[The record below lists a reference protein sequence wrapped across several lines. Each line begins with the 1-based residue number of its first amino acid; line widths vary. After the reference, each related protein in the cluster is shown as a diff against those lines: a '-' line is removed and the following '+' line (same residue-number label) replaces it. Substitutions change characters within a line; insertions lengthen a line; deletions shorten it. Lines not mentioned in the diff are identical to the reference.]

1 MILNSAI
8 EIEITE
14 KNLRYYQRSNRDI
27 NIGDIFSIPLDQ
39 LSPNSGLKVDI
50 RCDYCGDEFKMEYRK
65 YLRSIKIIDKN
76 SCKKKTCSSSKVKES
91 NLKKYGVQN
100 VMHLSE
106 NVDKARQSNLQKW
119 GVNHPMQLEEIKDKI
134 KKTNL
139 IKYGTENPMQ
149 LDEFK
154 NKIKNTNLMKY
165 GYENPMQLDE
175 IKNKVKKTNIGR
187 YGVENY
193 THTKEYK
200 EKSRKTNLKKYGVD
214 SYSKT
219 EEFKLKLK
227 KTNLEKYGFEYL
239 FQSEEFRESIRN
251 SNLEKYGFEYYSQTE
266 YFLEKVKKTC
276 LERFGH
282 ENPMGSELI
291 KEKLKN
297 SFFEK
302 YGVDNPNK
310 LKFVR
315 EKIKNTN
322 LEKYEFEFP
331 TQSPIIKEKVKKTNL
346 KNYGTT
352 NVMYNEEFR
361 KQNFIIS
368 NHPNYLKFSIEDGTN
383 EFRCDCG
390 ELHNFRIFADNFY
403 KRLESNNPL
412 CTVCYPISDSRS
424 IKEEE
429 LSKFIQSIYNGEIV
443 KSYRD
448 KFEIDIYLPQMN
460 LGFEF
465 NGLRWHSNVYRENDY
480 HLEKTKY
487 FFERGIR
494 IVHIWEDDFDYK
506 RNIVHSQIKNI
517 LGKTESKIFA
527 RNCQALELE
536 SVNKFLETNHIQGKV
551 RSIVKLGLYHNSEL
565 VSVMTFD
572 KFEGRKKMSDCG
584 WNLNRFCSKL
594 NTNVIG
600 GASKLLKYFMTKYNP
615 KRIISYADRD
625 WSSGEL
631 YISLGF
637 NKVSESK
644 PDYKYIV
651 GGKRIHKSNF
661 KKSMTGISESKLDIP
676 KVYDCGKM
684 KFEYLSI

>member
-1 MILNSAI
+1 MILNNAI

-14 KNLRYYQRSNRDI
+14 SNLRYYQRTNRDL
-27 NIGDIFSIPLDQ
+27 NIGDIFSIPLSQ
-39 LSPNSGLKVDI
+39 LSPSSGLKVDI
-50 RCDYCGDEFKMEYRK
+50 KCDYCGDEFKMEYRK
-65 YLRSIKIIDKN
+65 YLRSIKITDKN
-76 SCKKKTCSSSKVKES
+76 SCRKKTCSSSKVKES

-100 VMHLSE
+100 VMQLSE
-106 NVDKARQSNLQKW
+106 NVYKAHQTNLQKW
-119 GVNHPMQLEEIKDKI
+119 GVSHPMKLKEIKDKI
-134 KKTNL
+134 KGTNL
-139 IKYGTENPMQ
+139 IKYGTESPMQ

-154 NKIKNTNLMKY
+154 NKIKNTNLIRY
-165 GYENPMQLDE
+165 GHEIPMQLDE
-175 IKNKVKKTNIGR
+175 IKNKVKKTNIDR

-193 THTKEYK
+193 THTIEYK
-200 EKSRKTNLKKYGVD
+200 EKSRKTNLRKYGVD

-219 EEFKLKLK
+219 EEFKLKVK
-227 KTNLEKYGFEYL
+227 KTNLKKYGFEYL
-239 FQSEEFRESIRN
+239 FKSEEFRESIRN
-251 SNLEKYGFEYYSQTE
+251 SNLEKYGVEYYSQTE
-266 YFLEKVKKTC
+266 ESLEKVKKTC
-276 LERFGH
+276 LEKFGH
-282 ENPMGSELI
+282 ENPMGSETI

-297 SFFEK
+297 SFFKE

-310 LKFVR
+310 LEWVR

-322 LEKYEFEFP
+322 LKKYEVEFP

-346 KNYGTT
+346 KNYGTV

-361 KQNFIIS
+361 KQNFTIS
-368 NHPNYLKFSIEDGTN
+368 KHPNYLKFSIEDRTN
-383 EFRCDCG
+383 EFKCDCG
-390 ELHNFRIFADNFY
+390 ELHNFKILADNFY

-429 LSKFIQSIYNGEIV
+429 LSKFIQSVYNGEII

-465 NGLRWHSNVYRENDY
+465 NGLRWHSSEYRENDY

-487 FFERGIR
+487 FSERGIR
-494 IVHIWEDDFDYK
+494 IFHIWEDDFDHK
-506 RNIVHSQIKNI
+506 RDIVHSQIKNI

-527 RNCQALELE
+527 RKCQVVEME
-536 SVNKFLETNHIQGKV
+536 SVNDFLELNHIQGKV

-572 KFEGRKKMSDCG
+572 KFEGRKKMPEG
-584 WNLNRFCSKL
+584 EWNLNRFCSKL

-600 GASKLLKYFMTKYNP
+600 GASKLLKYFMVKYNP
-615 KRIISYADRD
+615 KRIISYADID
-625 WSSGEL
+625 WSSGDL
-631 YISLGF
+631 YISLRF
-637 NKVSESK
+637 NKISESK

-651 GGKRIHKSNF
+651 GSKRVHKSNF

-684 KFEYLSI
+684 KFEYLNI

>member
-8 EIEITE
+8 KIEITE
-14 KNLRYYQRSNRDI
+14 SNLRYYQRTNRDL
-27 NIGDIFSIPLDQ
+27 NIGDIFSIQLNQ

-50 RCDYCGDEFKMEYRK
+50 KCDYCGDEYKMEYRK

-100 VMHLSE
+100 VMQLSE
-106 NVDKARQSNLQKW
+106 NVDKARQYNLKKW
-119 GVNHPMQLEEIKDKI
+119 GVNHPMQLEAIKDKI
-134 KKTNL
+134 KRTNL

-154 NKIKNTNLMKY
+154 NKIKNTNLIKY
-165 GYENPMQLDE
+165 GHENPMQLDE
-175 IKNKVKKTNIGR
+175 IKNKVNKTNMDR

-239 FQSEEFRESIRN
+239 FQSEEFRKSIRN

-266 YFLEKVKKTC
+266 DFLEKVKKTC

-282 ENPMGSELI
+282 ENPMESETV

-297 SFFEK
+297 SFFKK

-310 LKFVR
+310 LECVR
-315 EKIKNTN
+315 EKIKSTN
-322 LEKYEFEFP
+322 LEKYEVEFP
-331 TQSPIIKEKVKKTNL
+331 SQSPIIKEKVKETNL

-390 ELHNFRIFADNFY
+390 ELHNFKIFADNFY

-429 LSKFIQSIYNGEIV
+429 LLKFIQSVYGGEIV

-465 NGLRWHSNVYRENDY
+465 NGLRWHSSEYRENDY
-480 HLEKTKY
+480 HLEKTRY
-487 FFERGIR
+487 FSERGIR
-494 IVHIWEDDFDYK
+494 IVHI
-506 RNIVHSQIKNI
+506 
-517 LGKTESKIFA
+517 
-527 RNCQALELE
+527 
-536 SVNKFLETNHIQGKV
+536 
-551 RSIVKLGLYHNSEL
+551 
-565 VSVMTFD
+565 
-572 KFEGRKKMSDCG
+572 
-584 WNLNRFCSKL
+584 
-594 NTNVIG
+594 
-600 GASKLLKYFMTKYNP
+600 
-615 KRIISYADRD
+615 
-625 WSSGEL
+625 
-631 YISLGF
+631 
-637 NKVSESK
+637 
-644 PDYKYIV
+644 
-651 GGKRIHKSNF
+651 
-661 KKSMTGISESKLDIP
+661 
-676 KVYDCGKM
+676 
-684 KFEYLSI
+684 